1 MKKILMIS
9 CNSGIGKAVLDK
21 IINYD
26 FYIYLTVHT
35 DLELLYIKEKYSN
48 YSNIEFFKLD
58 ITKDSDLIKL
68 DNLKVDIM
76 INMSAIGYGG
86 SILDLDMSKIRE
98 NFEVNV
104 FSYINVL
111 KKIIRKMII
120 NNKGKI
126 IVIGSLASFLSF
138 KFLGVYS
145 ATKAS
150 LNSIIISL
158 QKELNLINSKV
169 RVILVEPGMY
179 HSGFNQVMLENK
191 FDIMNNGFFKDEINL
206 IRKKENFLFS
216 LIEKR
221 EFDSIVCAI
230 ICAIKYDSILVYR
243 APLFQ
248 SLFAKIYNFFRS

>member
-1 MKKILMIS
+1 
-9 CNSGIGKAVLDK
+9 
-21 IINYD
+21 
-26 FYIYLTVHT
+26 
-35 DLELLYIKEKYSN
+35 
-48 YSNIEFFKLD
+48 
-58 ITKDSDLIKL
+58 
-68 DNLKVDIM
+68 
-76 INMSAIGYGG
+76 
-86 SILDLDMSKIRE
+86 
-98 NFEVNV
+98 
-104 FSYINVL
+104 
-111 KKIIRKMII
+111 MII